1 MLAKFIVQWYSLI
14 MEILEQLDEQVSRLL
29 QRLDEISMEN
39 SSLADD
45 LAKVRVLQAALEEE
59 NRNLSAKLRE
69 EELLRNEACKRV
81 DVLLQKIQES

>member
-1 MLAKFIVQWYSLI
+1 